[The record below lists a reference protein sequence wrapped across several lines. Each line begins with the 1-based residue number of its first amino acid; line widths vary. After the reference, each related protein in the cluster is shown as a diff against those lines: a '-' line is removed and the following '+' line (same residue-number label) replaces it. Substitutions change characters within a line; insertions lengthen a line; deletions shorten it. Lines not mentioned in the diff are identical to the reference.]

1 MISATRMKDRTYK
14 IALSLASVLSM
25 ASIGFSFDRG
35 PGEGGGG
42 GEITAELR
50 NASEPAKAAYY
61 SGMRSVKKA
70 QAYEAE
76 ASNAST
82 PEKSAKLRD
91 KAQGAYRESIPA
103 LIDAVIGLPKLYQA
117 WNYLGFAN
125 LRLGKFEDSL
135 SAYTKAVEIKP
146 NNPEA
151 ISGRGEACLG
161 LNMVDDAKAAYELLG
176 DSHKQAEELMAAM
189 HRWVDA
195 HRQGAEDLTPAEV
208 EAFTKWVDERPA
220 SASQGN

>member
-1 MISATRMKDRTYK
+1 MRQA
-14 IALSLASVLSM
+14 IAMLILVPVLSL
-25 ASIGFSFDRG
+25 ASIGFSFAGG
-35 PGEGGGG
+35 PGSGGGE

-50 NASEPAKAAYY
+50 NASESAKAAYY
-61 SGMRSVKKA
+61 SGIRSVKKA
-70 QAYEAE
+70 QAYEEE
-76 ASNAST
+76 ASKAST
-82 PEKSAKLRD
+82 PEKSAKLHD
-91 KAQGAYRESIPA
+91 KAQGAYRESVPA

-117 WNYLGFAN
+117 WDTLGFAN

-146 NNPEA
+146 NYPEA
-151 ISGRGEACLG
+151 LAGRGEACLG
-161 LNMVDDAKAAYELLG
+161 LNMIDDAKAAYELLG

-220 SASQGN
+220 SASPAN

>member
-1 MISATRMKDRTYK
+1 MRQA
-14 IALSLASVLSM
+14 IAMLTLVPVLSM
-25 ASIGFSFDRG
+25 ASIGFSFAGG
-35 PGEGGGG
+35 PGSGGGE

-50 NASEPAKAAYY
+50 NASDAAKAGYY
-61 SGMRSVKKA
+61 SGMKSVKKA
-70 QAYEAE
+70 QAYEEE
-76 ASNAST
+76 ASKAST

-91 KAQGAYRESIPA
+91 KAQGAYRESVPA

-117 WNYLGFAN
+117 WNTLGFAN

-146 NNPEA
+146 NYPEA
-151 ISGRGEACLG
+151 IAGRGEACLG
-161 LNMVDDAKAAYELLG
+161 LNMIDDAKAAYELLG

-208 EAFTKWVDERPA
+208 EAFSKWVDERPA
-220 SASQGN
+220 SASLAN